1 MIKEAGGISVLA
13 HPWCCKDH
21 MSLILKLADAGLHG
35 LKVYNDCS
43 KVDMYAALAKESGL
57 IMTGGSDFH
66 GIDKTERYPGD
77 MLFSNNACTKFL
89 EFAKSIRKEPLLNKI
104 QNMIDSTDVVAPMI
118 RIWKEQYE
126 AVRSFISN
134 QPVEFQV
141 EDQYPYVQ
149 LTL

>member
-1 MIKEAGGISVLA
+1 
-13 HPWCCKDH
+13 
-21 MSLILKLADAGLHG
+21 MSLIPKLADAGLHG
-35 LKVYNDCS
+35 LKVYNNCS
-43 KVDMYAALAKESGL
+43 KVDMYAVLAKESGL

-77 MLFSNNACTKFL
+77 LPFSNNACTKFL

-104 QNMIDSTDVVAPMI
+104 QHMIDSTDVVAPRI